1 MAAGDT
7 TSVEVTQAHL
17 DRIAEVDG
25 AVHAFLQVDAEG
37 ALRDAAAADERRA
50 SGSPASTLDG
60 VPIAVKDV
68 LATRGLPTTCGSRI
82 LEGWVPPYDATVVA
96 RLRAAGLPILG
107 KTNMDEFAMG
117 SSTEHS
123 AYGPTHNPW
132 DLSRIPGG
140 SGGGSAAAVAA
151 YEAPLA
157 IGTDTGGSI
166 RQPGAVTGTVGV
178 KPTYGGV
185 SRYGLVA
192 LANSLDQAGPVTRTV
207 LDAALLHEII
217 GGHDPLDSTSIE
229 QPLPALVDAA
239 RRGADGDLTGVRIG
253 VVTELGGEGYQAGVL
268 ARFRESVELMTKAGA
283 EVVEVSCPHFVH
295 ALATYYLIL
304 PAEASSNLARFD
316 AMRYGLRVT
325 PDGDPSAEDV
335 MRATREAGF
344 GDEVKRRIILGTY
357 ALSSGYYDAYYG
369 QAQKVR
375 TLVARDF
382 DAAFEQADVLVSPTA
397 PTTAFKLGEKVD
409 DPLAMYLNDLATIP
423 ANLSGVPGISV
434 PSGLAD
440 EDGLPAGVQILAP
453 ALQDDR
459 VYRVGAALEALLARE
474 WGGRLLDQAPALEGA
489 RRMTDALMPY
499 DDVVAQFDPALGLEV
514 HVELNTAT
522 KMFCGCPTEFGAEPN
537 TQTCPTCLGL
547 PGSMPAVNAKA
558 VESAIRIGLALN
570 CEIAEWCR
578 FARKNYFYPDMPKN
592 FQTSQYDEP
601 IAFEGYMDVEVDGET
616 YRVGIERAHME
627 EDTGK
632 SLHVGGSTGRI
643 HGADYS
649 LVDYNRAGIPLIEIV
664 TKPVLGTGRE
674 GARGGPRV
682 RRAAARAA
690 PRPRRERR
698 PDGAGLAALRREPL
712 ARPEGRRASWAP
724 GPRPRT

>member
-1 MAAGDT
+1 VSGGHETTAARLADELAAGRV
-7 TSVEVTQAHL
+7 TSVEVTQRHL

-25 AVHAFLQVDAEG
+25 AVHAFLHVDAEG
-37 ALRDAAAADERRA
+37 ALRDAAASDERRSA
-50 SGSPASTLDG
+50 GQMWSPLDG

-82 LEGWVPPYDATVVA
+82 LEGWMPPYDATVVA

-123 AYGPTHNPW
+123 AYGPTRNPW
-132 DLSRIPGG
+132 DLDRIPGG

-157 IGTDTGGSI
+157 VGTDTGGSI

-185 SRYGLVA
+185 SRYGLIA

-207 LDAALLHEII
+207 LDAALLHEVI
-217 GGHDPLDSTSIE
+217 GGHDPLDSTSIDE
-229 QPLPALVDAA
+229 PVPALVEAA
-239 RRGADGDLTGVRIG
+239 RQGADGDLTGVRIG

-268 ARFRESVELMTKAGA
+268 RRFEESVELMTKAGA
-283 EVVEVSCPHFVH
+283 EVVEVSCPSFVH

-325 PDGDPSAEDV
+325 PDGAAGDRPSAEDV

-375 TLVARDF
+375 TLVTRDF
-382 DAAFEQADVLVSPTA
+382 ATAFEQADVLVSPTA
-397 PTTAFKLGEKVD
+397 PTTAFPIGEKVD

-453 ALQDDR
+453 ALADDR
-459 VYRVGAALEALLARE
+459 VYRVGAALEAALLE
-474 WGGRLLDQAPALEGA
+474 QWGGPLLDQARGLEG
-489 RRMTDALMPY
+489 
-499 DDVVAQFDPALGLEV
+499 
-514 HVELNTAT
+514 
-522 KMFCGCPTEFGAEPN
+522 
-537 TQTCPTCLGL
+537 
-547 PGSMPAVNAKA
+547 
-558 VESAIRIGLALN
+558 
-570 CEIAEWCR
+570 
-578 FARKNYFYPDMPKN
+578 
-592 FQTSQYDEP
+592 
-601 IAFEGYMDVEVDGET
+601 
-616 YRVGIERAHME
+616 
-627 EDTGK
+627 
-632 SLHVGGSTGRI
+632 
-643 HGADYS
+643 
-649 LVDYNRAGIPLIEIV
+649 
-664 TKPVLGTGRE
+664 
-674 GARGGPRV
+674 GAR
-682 RRAAARAA
+682 
-690 PRPRRERR
+690 
-698 PDGAGLAALRREPL
+698 
-712 ARPEGRRASWAP
+712 
-724 GPRPRT
+724 